1 MGKTMVG
8 IGTHNNLY
16 SFEVRPVK
24 SLCRLGADPALPAP
38 SNVISVLDEDETNS
52 SDFEE
57 EYWDIE
63 LEEDD
68 CVPPKKTKNNP
79 KENNL
84 CLWGKNLRDV
94 LLFHSYSFTLNNPTR
109 KQNLKKDHSGEDFTA
124 ECLTKLQLQ
133 ISLVC
138 QSTNQSAGI
147 VELTYT
153 SDIQHTRNTYRD
165 LCSYINRYGASS
177 DYLVNC
183 GKRDSF
189 IYARGVKHMEL
200 IQGINIVYVGMSRS
214 TDHVLSYQMIVCIP
228 GILDTRS
235 DFTRS
240 LSEDNGA
247 TSAETKY

>member
-1 MGKTMVG
+1 MFWE
-8 IGTHNNLY
+8 I
-16 SFEVRPVK
+16 
-24 SLCRLGADPALPAP
+24 D
-38 SNVISVLDEDETNS
+38 
-52 SDFEE
+52 
-57 EYWDIE
+57 
-63 LEEDD
+63 
-68 CVPPKKTKNNP
+68 
-79 KENNL
+79 
-84 CLWGKNLRDV
+84 RDV

-183 GKRDSF
+183 GKRDSLICKTMQMERF
-189 IYARGVKHMEL
+189 DSTLPSAPPANMEVLYAGRHKHRL
-200 IQGINIVYVGMSRS
+200 Y
-214 TDHVLSYQMIVCIP
+214 
-228 GILDTRS
+228 
-235 DFTRS
+235 
-240 LSEDNGA
+240 LSEGLIRYRCNGCKA
-247 TSAETKY
+247 YGANTGYKCHLCGNVTFHISCID